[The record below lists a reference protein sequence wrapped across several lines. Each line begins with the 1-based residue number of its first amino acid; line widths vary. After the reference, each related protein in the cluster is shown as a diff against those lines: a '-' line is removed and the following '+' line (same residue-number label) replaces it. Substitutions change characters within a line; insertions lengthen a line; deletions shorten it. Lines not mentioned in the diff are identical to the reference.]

1 LTKTAAASMRLRKS
15 WADEQ
20 GYSRKSGDYK
30 KANKP
35 FHDQIMAL
43 PEDVQERIIAE
54 TEEWAVKY
62 IKAFGSEGTAELVL
76 EVVSSRRDYNSTPER
91 RIFHSRSEFAPEK
104 APDAG
109 RAKKAEGKDFS
120 D

>member
-1 LTKTAAASMRLRKS
+1 MDLWNKIVA

-43 PEDVQERIIAE
+43 PEEIQEQIVAE
-54 TEEWAVKY
+54 TEEWATKY
-62 IKAFGSEGTAELVL
+62 IKAFASEGTAELIF
-76 EVVSSRRDYNSTPER
+76 EAISSRRDYNSTPER
-91 RIFHSRSEFAPEK
+91 KVYHSRSEFTPEK
-104 APDAG
+104 APDAC
-109 RAKKAEGKDFS
+109 RRRKKDDKDYS